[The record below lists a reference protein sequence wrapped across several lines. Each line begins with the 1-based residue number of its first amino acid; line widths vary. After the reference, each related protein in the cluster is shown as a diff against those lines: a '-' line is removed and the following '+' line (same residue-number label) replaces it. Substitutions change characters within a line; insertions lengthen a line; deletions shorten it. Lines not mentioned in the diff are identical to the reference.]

1 MVGIIADYTGE
12 IRYGFLFLLFLLAV
26 PIPILLWCVDVEKGR
41 EDAAVYTF
49 ESSQHERETVGM
61 S

>member
-1 MVGIIADYTGE
+1 VVGIIADYTGE

-41 EDAAVYTF
+41 EDAALYAM
-49 ESSQHERETVGM
+49 ESSRHEEERIG
-61 S
+61 